1 MSAVAGRVRRSAVG
15 SAVLRGSVTGSAG
28 TLRRT
33 AVGTSAENA
42 KHMIQLLYFEVEI
55 TPALYYMRFVQ
66 LLCFIPVNNRE
77 LPRLSLQ
84 SPQLPSS
91 SLRGETVAAVC
102 VLRGAAEAEEVC
114 ALLGAAEAVV
124 YALLHG
130 EAVVCVLRNSS

>member
-1 MSAVAGRVRRSAVG
+1 M
-15 SAVLRGSVTGSAG
+15 TGSAG
-28 TLRRT
+28 TLGRT
-33 AVGTSAENA
+33 AVWSSAEKA
-42 KHMIQLLYFEVEI
+42 KHMIQLLYFEVGI

-77 LPRLSLQ
+77 LPRLSPR

-91 SLRGETVAAVC
+91 SLRGEAVAA
-102 VLRGAAEAEEVC
+102 
-114 ALLGAAEAVV
+114 V